1 MSSMS
6 SVAGLSKYITTLP
19 KTKFSIMGMIAI
31 SFLMGSIYYLIDLT
45 PYGIIGDFFYGG
57 LFGLMVFG
65 FTSIMSGALNQQTIS
80 GLHGINLKIKHS
92 MFLSALSMTFLCIII
107 IIGGIITRITG
118 WDLFL
123 NSLLFGCVLIY
134 GFNTLVFWATS
145 KVRFTIAA
153 ATGIIQPLLI
163 LVMYTI
169 IMFLVTDTSF
179 IGPVILQITLKAIIA
194 GIIFVLAIYAFITV
208 IASPFKKNLGIGVL
222 ALLSL
227 FIAHMNEGSNSL
239 EGLFENMSEAIDTVV
254 TFISFKTENG
264 IKALFISPSVHP
276 GPLGDLGGSN
286 MPTILAN
293 RFDHFTMV
301 AHGPS
306 THDFNP
312 IAVSEIDKIEK
323 TVKAGLEN
331 ITYSPDASKFVRY
344 NSEKANIG
352 VQFFNEGMVILSTFA
367 PEAVDDIEFG
377 VGLTMM
383 AQSRN
388 KCEVKDSIIVDC
400 HNSFAPE
407 SGEVLPGNSEVFD
420 LIDVIDKINPNQ
432 NKNSIKV
439 GCWQDN
445 MDDLDKQEGIG
456 ESGIKT
462 MVIEVDN
469 QRTAYVLF
477 DSNNMEIGF
486 RQEIIDAVSD
496 LDIDE
501 IEVMTTD
508 THTVNTISRGY
519 NPIGVAK
526 RPEIIEYVRTS
537 IVEAI
542 KDLEKVEVG
551 TGTKK
556 IENLNTFGPNNSTE
570 LISTISSVV
579 AVSKIIAPVL
589 LITALI
595 IVFMWIFFGGL
606 KKHFNHSL
614 IDILNIS
621 SGVIS
626 M

>member
-1 MSSMS
+1 MS

-19 KTKFSIMGMIAI
+19 KTKFSIIGMIVI
-31 SFLMGSIYYLIDLT
+31 SFLMGGIYYLIDLI
-45 PYGIIGDFFYGG
+45 PYGIIQDFLYGG
-57 LFGLMVFG
+57 IFGLMVLG

-80 GLHGINLKIKHS
+80 SLHGINLKIKHS
-92 MFLSALSMTFLCIII
+92 MFLSALSMTFLCLVI
-107 IIGGIITRITG
+107 IIGGIISRIIG
-118 WDLFL
+118 ADLFL

-153 ATGIIQPLLI
+153 GTGLIQPLLI
-163 LVMYTI
+163 LSMYTLI
-169 IMFLVTDTSF
+169 IFIVTDTSF
-179 IGPVILQITLKAIIA
+179 IGPVILQITLKAMIA

-222 ALLSL
+222 DLFSL

-312 IAVSEIDKIEK
+312 IAVSEIDKIEN
-323 TVKAGLEN
+323 TVKKGLKRV
-331 ITYSPDASKFVRY
+331 TYSPAASKFVRY
-344 NSEKANIG
+344 NCEKANIG

-388 KCEVKDSIIVDC
+388 KCDVQDSIIVDC

-420 LIDVIDKINPNQ
+420 LIDVIDEIDPNQ
-432 NKNSIKV
+432 SKDSIKI
-439 GCWQDN
+439 GCWHDN
-445 MDDLDKQEGIG
+445 MEDLDKQEGIG

-462 MVIEVDN
+462 MVIEVEG

-508 THTVNTISRGY
+508 THTVNTLSRGY
-519 NPIGVAK
+519 NPIGIAK
-526 RPEIIEYVRTS
+526 RPEIIEYVRIS

-551 TGTKK
+551 TGTEK
-556 IENLNTFGPNNSTE
+556 IKNLNTFGPNNSTE

-606 KKHFNHSL
+606 
-614 IDILNIS
+614 
-621 SGVIS
+621 
-626 M
+626 

>member
-19 KTKFSIMGMIAI
+19 KTEYSIIGILVL
-31 SFLMGSIYYLIDLT
+31 SFLIGSVTYIIDLVPNFT
-45 PYGIIGDFFYGG
+45 FIESLISGG
-57 LFGLMVFG
+57 LFGLIVLG
-65 FTSIMSGALNQQTIS
+65 FSSIMSGALNQQVIS
-80 GLHGINLKIKHS
+80 VLHGINLKIKHS
-92 MFLSALSMTFLCIII
+92 MFLCGLSMTFLGIIL
-107 IIGGIITRITG
+107 IGGSVISRLFNL
-118 WDLFL
+118 DLFL
-123 NSLLFGCVLIY
+123 NSLLFGCVIIY

-153 ATGIIQPLLI
+153 TAGLIQPILI
-163 LVMYTI
+163 LALYTLI
-169 IMFLVTDTSF
+169 TFLTTDTSF
-179 IGPVILQITLKAIIA
+179 IGPEILQITLKAMIAAII
-194 GIIFVLAIYAFITV
+194 IVLAIYAFISI

-222 ALLSL
+222 DLLSL

-239 EGLFENMSEAIDTVV
+239 EGIFEPMSEAIDTVV
-254 TFISFKTENG
+254 TFISFKTEEG

-293 RFDHFTMV
+293 RFNHFTMV

-323 TVKAGLEN
+323 SVKNGLDNVE
-331 ITYSPDASKFVRY
+331 YSPNASKFVRY

-383 AQSRN
+383 AQSRSR
-388 KCEVKDSIIVDC
+388 CSVKDSIIVDC
-400 HNSFAPE
+400 HNSFTAE
-407 SGEVLPGNSEVFD
+407 SGEVLPGNSEVFQ
-420 LIDVIDKINPNQ
+420 LIDVIDKINPQ
-432 NKNSIKV
+432 QEKHEIKV
-439 GCWQDN
+439 GCYGNN

-462 MVIEVDN
+462 MIIEVDS

-486 RQEIIDAVSD
+486 RKEIIDSVKN
-496 LDIDE
+496 LEIDE

-519 NPIGVAK
+519 NPIGIAK
-526 RPEIIEYVRTS
+526 RDEIIEYVKLS
-537 IVEAI
+537 IKEAI

-551 TGTKK
+551 TGTEK
-556 IENLNTFGPNNSTE
+556 IIGLNTFGPNNSTE

-579 AVSKIIAPVL
+579 AVSKIIAPVI
-589 LITALI
+589 LITALLI
-595 IVFMWIFFGGL
+595 AFIWIFFGGL
-606 KKHFNHSL
+606 
-614 IDILNIS
+614 
-621 SGVIS
+621 
-626 M
+626 

>member
-19 KTKFSIMGMIAI
+19 KTKYSILGMIIISFIMGG
-31 SFLMGSIYYLIDLT
+31 LYYLIDFI
-45 PYGIIGDFFYGG
+45 PYGILGDIIYGG
-57 LFGLMVFG
+57 IFGLMVFG

-80 GLHGINLKIKHS
+80 GLNGINLKIKHS
-92 MFLSALSMTFLCIII
+92 MFLSALSMTFLCLVIVV
-107 IIGGIITRITG
+107 GGIISRITG

-123 NSLLFGCVLIY
+123 NSLLFGCVMIY

-153 ATGIIQPLLI
+153 GAGLIQPLLI
-163 LVMYTI
+163 LAMYTLI
-169 IMFLVTDTSF
+169 AFLGADASF
-179 IGPVILQITLKAIIA
+179 IGPVIFQITVKAIIA
-194 GIIFVLAIYAFITV
+194 GIIFVLAIYAFIKV

-222 ALLSL
+222 DLLSL

-254 TFISFKTENG
+254 TFISFKTEEG

-293 RFDHFTMV
+293 KFNHFTMV

-312 IAVSEIDKIEK
+312 IAVSEIDKIEE
-323 TVKAGLEN
+323 TVKKGLKKV
-331 ITYSPDASKFVRY
+331 TYSPNASRFVRY
-344 NSEKANIG
+344 NSENANIG

-383 AQSRN
+383 AQSRSR
-388 KCEVKDSIIVDC
+388 CAVKDSVIVDC

-420 LIDVIDKINPNQ
+420 LIDVIDKINPDQ
-432 NKNSIKV
+432 NKDSIKI
-439 GCWQDN
+439 GCWQND
-445 MDDLDKQEGIG
+445 MPDLDKQEGVG

-462 MVIEVDN
+462 MIIEVDN

-486 RQEIIDAVSD
+486 RQEIMDAVKD

-519 NPIGVAK
+519 NPIGIAK
-526 RPEIIEYVRTS
+526 RQRIIEYVRES
-537 IVEAI
+537 IQEAL

-551 TGTKK
+551 TGTEK
-556 IENLNTFGPNNSTE
+556 IRNLNTFGPNNSTE

-589 LITALI
+589 LITALL

-606 KKHFNHSL
+606 
-614 IDILNIS
+614 
-621 SGVIS
+621 
-626 M
+626 

>member
-19 KTKFSIMGMIAI
+19 KTKFSIIGILI
-31 SFLMGSIYYLIDLT
+31 LSFLIGSGVFLIDYVPST
-45 PYGIIGDFFYGG
+45 GIIEDFLYGGFYG
-57 LFGLMVFG
+57 LVVFG
-65 FTSIMSGALNQQTIS
+65 ITSVMSAFLNQQVIS
-80 GLHGINLKIKHS
+80 VLHGINLKIKHS
-92 MFLSALSMTFLCIII
+92 MFLSALSLTFLGIVL
-107 IIGGIITRITG
+107 IIGCVLSWIVKS
-118 WDLFL
+118 DLFL

-153 ATGIIQPLLI
+153 ITGFIQPLLI
-163 LVMYTI
+163 LAMYTLI
-169 IMFLVTDTSF
+169 TFLFVDTSF
-179 IGPVILQITLKAIIA
+179 IGPVILQIIIKAFVA
-194 GIIFVLAIYAFITV
+194 SIIFVLAIYAFITI

-222 ALLSL
+222 DLLSL

-239 EGLFENMSEAIDTVV
+239 EGLFETMGEAIDTLV
-254 TFISFKTENG
+254 TFVSFKTENG

-293 RFDHFTMV
+293 KFDHFTMV

-312 IAVSEIDKIEK
+312 IAVSEIDKIEES
-323 TVKAGLEN
+323 VQNGLNRVE
-331 ITYSPDASKFVRY
+331 YSPYASKFIRY
-344 NSEKANIG
+344 NAEKANIG
-352 VQFFNEGMVILSTFA
+352 VQFFNNGMVILSTFA

-388 KCEVKDSIIVDC
+388 KCNVEDSIIVDC
-400 HNSFAPE
+400 HNSFEPE
-407 SGEVLPGNSEVFD
+407 SGEVLPGNSEVFH
-420 LIDVIDKINPNQ
+420 LIDVIDKIDSNQ
-432 NKNSIKV
+432 EKSTIKV
-439 GCWQDN
+439 GCYEN
-445 MDDLDKQEGIG
+445 SMETLNKEEGIG

-462 MVIEVDN
+462 MIIEVDN

-496 LDIDE
+496 LEIDE
-501 IEVMTTD
+501 LEVMTTD
-508 THTVNTISRGY
+508 THTVNTLSRGY
-519 NPIGVAK
+519 NPIGIAK
-526 RPEIIEYVRTS
+526 RSEIIEYVRLS
-537 IVEAI
+537 IEEAI
-542 KDLEKVEVG
+542 NDLEKVEVG
-551 TGTKK
+551 TGTEK
-556 IENLNTFGPNNSTE
+556 IKNLKTFGPKNSTE

-589 LITALI
+589 LITALL
-595 IVFMWIFFGGL
+595 IVFIWIFFGGL
-606 KKHFNHSL
+606 
-614 IDILNIS
+614 
-621 SGVIS
+621 
-626 M
+626 